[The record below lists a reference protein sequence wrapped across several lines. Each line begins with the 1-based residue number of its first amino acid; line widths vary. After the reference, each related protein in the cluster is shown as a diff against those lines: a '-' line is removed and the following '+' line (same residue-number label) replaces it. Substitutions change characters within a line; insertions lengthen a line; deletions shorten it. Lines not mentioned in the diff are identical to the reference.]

1 MIIAVD
7 FDGTCV
13 SHDYPYI
20 GKEIGAAPVLRELVA
35 AGHDLILFT
44 MRDGKL
50 LKEAEAWFKENK
62 IRLMDSNR
70 NKEQTRW
77 TSSPKV
83 HADLYIDD
91 SALGIPANAR
101 NKEMC
106 AVIIEA
112 LSWESYYSVYPVF
125 YETILLNRAARDE
138 QSKEMLKII
147 FNTRSYDPGLYW
159 DLASGLHGNEGLLR
173 LSATNSSDI
182 ASLWAKYSGKLEE
195 NFNEVNDWIADKED

>member
-70 NKEQTRW
+70 NKEQVRW

-83 HADLYIDD
+83 RKAPTGLCLVLRPMDV
-91 SALGIPANAR
+91 SAMIMG
-101 NKEMC
+101 
-106 AVIIEA
+106 
-112 LSWESYYSVYPVF
+112 
-125 YETILLNRAARDE
+125 
-138 QSKEMLKII
+138 
-147 FNTRSYDPGLYW
+147 
-159 DLASGLHGNEGLLR
+159 
-173 LSATNSSDI
+173 
-182 ASLWAKYSGKLEE
+182 
-195 NFNEVNDWIADKED
+195 